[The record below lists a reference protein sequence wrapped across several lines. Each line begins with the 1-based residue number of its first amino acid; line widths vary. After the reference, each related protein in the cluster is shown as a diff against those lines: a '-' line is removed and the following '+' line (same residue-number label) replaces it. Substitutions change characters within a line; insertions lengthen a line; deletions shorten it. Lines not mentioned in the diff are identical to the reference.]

1 MKRLKI
7 ILQSKYFVFSL
18 ILLVSIISFYR
29 LYNDNIIYK
38 NSIIGKVKNITYKD
52 DKVNIYIDNVLVTY
66 YDDIDFD
73 IGDIIRVDGVYNI
86 PSNNTNFHLFNY
98 NHYLKGNGIKYIIKM
113 NNYKIIKKNQ
123 NILYG
128 LKKIVIKKINASPN
142 KEYLKAFLLGD
153 KSSISEDITDSFTTN
168 GISHL
173 FAISGMHV
181 SLLSSIIFFI
191 INKIKKSDVNYLIVF
206 SLLLIYSF
214 LVNNTPSILRSVFF
228 FLILFLNKKSKLN
241 LANDYLVLYL
251 FLIFILINPFYIY
264 NIGFIYSFTISYF
277 LIRYGS
283 ITNNKPYIIRVLIT
297 SFIAFIASLP
307 ISINNYFSINLISII
322 NNIIFVPFV
331 SFILFPLILL
341 SFFLSFL
348 NPILHLLI
356 TLLESLSLIM
366 SRLDFNLTLCY
377 INIYIVILYYII
389 IIFILE
395 MLKRKK
401 YYYFLIIY
409 LVIFCHHYYYN
420 IYNELHMLDVGQ
432 GDAIL
437 LRLKNKSILIDTGGI
452 KNYSGQ
458 NIDLTSNTLLPYL
471 KSLGLYKLDY
481 LILTH
486 GDYDHMGESIN
497 LVNNFNVHNVILNCG
512 DLNELETN
520 LISLLED
527 KKINYNVCIDKLKVN
542 NYELA
547 FINGGIYDNENDNSN
562 VIYLNIN
569 NYKLL
574 LMGDASKKV
583 ETSLISKYNLHDIDV
598 LKVGHHG
605 SKTSSS
611 KEFID
616 FIKPKYSLISVGKNN
631 RYNHPAK
638 ETINNLASYIY
649 RTDEVGS
656 IMFRFN
662 KTGLKIKTCIKF

>member
-1 MKRLKI
+1 
-7 ILQSKYFVFSL
+7 
-18 ILLVSIISFYR
+18 
-29 LYNDNIIYK
+29 
-38 NSIIGKVKNITYKD
+38 
-52 DKVNIYIDNVLVTY
+52 
-66 YDDIDFD
+66 
-73 IGDIIRVDGVYNI
+73 
-86 PSNNTNFHLFNY
+86 
-98 NHYLKGNGIKYIIKM
+98 
-113 NNYKIIKKNQ
+113 
-123 NILYG
+123 
-128 LKKIVIKKINASPN
+128 
-142 KEYLKAFLLGD
+142 
-153 KSSISEDITDSFTTN
+153 
-168 GISHL
+168 
-173 FAISGMHV
+173 
-181 SLLSSIIFFI
+181 
-191 INKIKKSDVNYLIVF
+191 
-206 SLLLIYSF
+206 
-214 LVNNTPSILRSVFF
+214 
-228 FLILFLNKKSKLN
+228 
-241 LANDYLVLYL
+241 
-251 FLIFILINPFYIY
+251 
-264 NIGFIYSFTISYF
+264 
-277 LIRYGS
+277 
-283 ITNNKPYIIRVLIT
+283 
-297 SFIAFIASLP
+297 
-307 ISINNYFSINLISII
+307 
-322 NNIIFVPFV
+322 
-331 SFILFPLILL
+331 
-341 SFFLSFL
+341 
-348 NPILHLLI
+348 
-356 TLLESLSLIM
+356 
-366 SRLDFNLTLCY
+366 
-377 INIYIVILYYII
+377 
-389 IIFILE
+389 
-395 MLKRKK
+395 
-401 YYYFLIIY
+401 
-409 LVIFCHHYYYN
+409 
-420 IYNELHMLDVGQ
+420 MLDVGQ

-547 FINGGIYDNENDNSN
+547 FINEGIYDNENDNSN